1 MNNMLFCKVNKD
13 VFKIVIAVVVQSI
26 FYLEM
31 YQNKKKIIFNISLL
45 KRFENIK
52 KFILSKK
59 IKNLKKY
66 GLHRVSKHT
75 LNVFGSL
82 LDLMIMSWMMININ
96 LK

>member
-1 MNNMLFCKVNKD
+1 V
-13 VFKIVIAVVVQSI
+13 AVQSI